1 MGIQF
6 TITNAP
12 RETEVYECQCGG
24 EWEDCFDCHGT
35 GEVRFD
41 LPAYDW
47 SFGLTGTNAYALMRV
62 VGIEP
67 DECGTLEGASL
78 DAAIR
83 GCLRALNSASARS
96 SAVRGPEHIPGGHA
110 GMAVVQDGSVTRLQ
124 RMGAEAHIGGLS
136 DEQVEVRVRRLL
148 DICRKAKEAGE
159 VSHWG

>member
-1 MGIQF
+1 MGTQF

-47 SFGLTGTNAYALMRV
+47 SLNLTGTNAWALMRV

-67 DECGTLEGASL
+67 DHGGTLGGASL

-83 GCLRALNSASARS
+83 GCLRALNSASVRS
-96 SAVRGPEHIPGGHA
+96 SAVREAEHLPAGHA
-110 GMAVVQDGSVTRLQ
+110 GMAAVQDGSVTRLE
-124 RMGAEAHIGGLS
+124 RRGPETFIGGLS

-148 DICRKAKEAGE
+148 DLCRKAKEAGE
-159 VSHWG
+159 KIVWG

>member
-1 MGIQF
+1 MGIQ
-6 TITNAP
+6 INVTNAP
-12 RETEVYECQCGG
+12 RETEVYPCQCEG
-24 EWEDCFDCHGT
+24 EWEDCIDCHGS

-47 SFGLTGTNAYALMRV
+47 SLNLTGTNAYALFGV

-67 DECGTLEGASL
+67 EEFGTLEGASL

-96 SAVRGPEHIPGGHA
+96 SAVRGAEYLPAGHA
-110 GMAVVQDGSVTRLQ
+110 GMAAVQDGSVTRLE
-124 RMGAEAHIGGLS
+124 RRGPETFIGGLS
-136 DEQVEVRVRRLL
+136 DEQVEVRVRRFL

-159 VSHWG
+159 KIVWG